1 MKVLFAAG
9 EVWPFVKTGGLGDV
23 AYSLPKA
30 LKKEKID
37 VLIGGT
43 AVKFVE
49 GKIEI

>member
-1 MKVLFAAG
+1 MGKIQI
-9 EVWPFVKTGGLGDV
+9 
-23 AYSLPKA
+23 
-30 LKKEKID
+30 KKEKID